1 MQPKLASHF
10 QRKELNKKFHNMSFS
25 NLEWVGGVLRIS
37 SQPCFLLSLCIFY
50 ALLQKVRIFSL
61 KITPL
66 TANFKLQLWVSF
78 CLKPVYFGH
87 PCAIT
92 HIPRVGA
99 SWLGCMGNESMENM
113 RKWSEVLFTYGKCK
127 RSTVVANM

>member
-1 MQPKLASHF
+1 
-10 QRKELNKKFHNMSFS
+10 MSFS
-25 NLEWVGGVLRIS
+25 NLEWGLTDQQLAMLSVESMYILRIAAKKMDIAFKNHTFNS
-37 SQPCFLLSLCIFY
+37 EFQAPSLGLSLC
-50 ALLQKVRIFSL
+50 L
-61 KITPL
+61 K
-66 TANFKLQLWVSF
+66 S
-78 CLKPVYFGH
+78 VYFGH

-127 RSTVVANM
+127 RPIVVANM